1 MANKFRIYDEK
12 KNVILDN
19 VTTPINIPVEA
30 GKSYDKGAFT
40 WALINEVGDEI
51 QTGEVEAFVAN
62 DSTAPV
68 ATSSAAP
75 VSSSAATTS
84 AASSAK

>member
-19 VTTPINIPVEA
+19 VTTPINIPVVA

-40 WALINEVGDEI
+40 WALINEIGEEI
-51 QTGEVEAFVAN
+51 QTGAVDAFVAK
-62 DSTAPV
+62 DGATAP
-68 ATSSAAP
+68 AQ
-75 VSSSAATTS
+75 VSVSPQGTS
-84 AASSAK
+84 ATVSGK

>member
-19 VTTPINIPVEA
+19 VATPINIPVEA
-30 GKSYDKGAFT
+30 GKSYAKGAFT
-40 WALINEVGDEI
+40 WALINEIGEEL
-51 QTGEVEAFVAN
+51 QTGDVEAFVAT
-62 DSTAPV
+62 DSVASAAP
-68 ATSSAAP
+68 SSAAP
-75 VSSSAATTS
+75 ASSSAATS

>member
-40 WALINEVGDEI
+40 WALINEIGEEI
-51 QTGEVEAFVAN
+51 QTGEVDAFVAKDGAN
-62 DSTAPV
+62 APAQV
-68 ATSSAAP
+68 
-75 VSSSAATTS
+75 
-84 AASSAK
+84 SAK

>member
-19 VTTPINIPVEA
+19 VTTPINIPVEE
-30 GKSYDKGAFT
+30 GKSYAKGAFT
-40 WALINEVGDEI
+40 WALINEIGEEL

-62 DSTAPV
+62 DSTASV
-68 ATSSAAP
+68 
-75 VSSSAATTS
+75 
-84 AASSAK
+84 AASSAAATKSAAIPTK

>member
-40 WALINEVGDEI
+40 WALINEIGEEI
-51 QTGEVEAFVAN
+51 QTGEVEAFVAKDDVN
-62 DSTAPV
+62 TP
-68 ATSSAAP
+68 TQ
-75 VSSSAATTS
+75 VSVEPQGTS
-84 AASSAK
+84 ATVSGK

>member
-30 GKSYDKGAFT
+30 GKSYAKGAFT

-51 QTGEVEAFVAN
+51 QTGEVEAFVAS
-62 DSTAPV
+62 D
-68 ATSSAAP
+68 ATNTSAQASAAP
-75 VSSSAATTS
+75 QGTSATTS
-84 AASSAK
+84 GK

>member
-19 VTTPINIPVEA
+19 VTTPINIPVVA

-51 QTGEVEAFVAN
+51 QKGEVEAFVAS
-62 DSTAPV
+62 DAPKV
-68 ATSSAAP
+68 
-75 VSSSAATTS
+75 VSVQPQATTATVS
-84 AASSAK
+84 GK

>member
-19 VTTPINIPVEA
+19 VATPINIPVEA
-30 GKSYDKGAFT
+30 GKSYAKGAFT
-40 WALINEVGDEI
+40 WALINEIGEELQKGD
-51 QTGEVEAFVAN
+51 VEAFVAT
-62 DSTAPV
+62 DSVASAAP
-68 ATSSAAP
+68 SSAAP
-75 VSSSAATTS
+75 ASSSAATP

>member
-30 GKSYDKGAFT
+30 GKSYAKGAFT

-51 QTGEVEAFVAN
+51 QTGQVDAFVASDAAN
-62 DSTAPV
+62 TSTPA
-68 ATSSAAP
+68 SAAP
-75 VSSSAATTS
+75 QGTSAATS
-84 AASSAK
+84 GK

>member
-19 VTTPINIPVEA
+19 VATPINIPVEA
-30 GKSYDKGAFT
+30 GKSYAKGAFT
-40 WALINEVGDEI
+40 WALINEIGEEL
-51 QTGEVEAFVAN
+51 QTGEVDAFVAA
-62 DSTAPV
+62 DSVASAAP
-68 ATSSAAP
+68 SSAAP
-75 VSSSAATTS
+75 ASSSAATS

>member
-19 VTTPINIPVEA
+19 VATPINIPVEA
-30 GKSYDKGAFT
+30 GKSYAKGAFT
-40 WALINEVGDEI
+40 WALINEIGEEL

-62 DSTAPV
+62 DSVDSTAPSSV
-68 ATSSAAP
+68 APA
-75 VSSSAATTS
+75 SSSAATS

>member
-30 GKSYDKGAFT
+30 GKSYAKGAFT

-51 QTGEVEAFVAN
+51 QTGEVEAFVASDAAN
-62 DSTAPV
+62 
-68 ATSSAAP
+68 TSAQASAAP
-75 VSSSAATTS
+75 QGTSATTS
-84 AASSAK
+84 GK